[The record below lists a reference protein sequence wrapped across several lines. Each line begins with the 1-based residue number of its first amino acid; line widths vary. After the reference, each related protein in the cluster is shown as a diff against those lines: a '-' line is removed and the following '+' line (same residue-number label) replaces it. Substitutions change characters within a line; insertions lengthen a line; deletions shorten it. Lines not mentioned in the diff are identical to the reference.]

1 METFWLKEKHA
12 DKISTKTSTTC
23 MGLRPVADGK
33 LPQVKKD
40 KDRKNTEELAQT
52 PT

>member
-1 METFWLKEKHA
+1 METFWLKQKHS
-12 DKISTKTSTTC
+12 DKSSTKIATTC
-23 MGLRPVADGK
+23 MGSRPVADGK

-40 KDRKNTEELAQT
+40 KDQKNTEKLAQT

>member
-1 METFWLKEKHA
+1 METFWLKEKNS
-12 DKISTKTSTTC
+12 DQRSTKTY

-40 KDRKNTEELAQT
+40 KDQKNTEELAQT